1 MKQLVHNKVVNKLW
15 LFVNLGGKS
24 CLFMVLIGLANIYE

>member
-15 LFVNLGGKS
+15 LFVNLGGKKIFNRA
-24 CLFMVLIGLANIYE
+24 C

>member
-15 LFVNLGGKS
+15 LFVNLGGKKMFVYGFNRA
-24 CLFMVLIGLANIYE
+24 C

>member
-15 LFVNLGGKS
+15 LFVNLGGKK
-24 CLFMVLIGLANIYE
+24 LFVYGLNRVC